1 MRSLSNLSPF
11 SSLSLSLS
19 LCNPPSG
26 VNLTPITPHRLL
38 LDHFSY
44 SFRQKDRIA
53 IVGPNG
59 VGKSTFLKLL
69 TGNLPLLAGMI
80 KVGDTARIGYYEQT
94 GLRLTPQEAKEPV
107 LRFVQAAVEKGVSRN
122 INTLGDD
129 VMNTGYDGGAGNTI
143 SGGLGNNKDTGKMV
157 ITQNAP
163 VGRRK
168 ALAGKEGGINIEV
181 TDDSYGGGSGSSTAV
196 NEREAMS
203 LLTRFN
209 FDSKRWYDRVDKLSG
224 GERRRLQLLQ
234 VRPY

>member
-1 MRSLSNLSPF
+1 M
-11 SSLSLSLS
+11 
-19 LCNPPSG
+19 
-26 VNLTPITPHRLL
+26 
-38 LDHFSY
+38 
-44 SFRQKDRIA
+44 
-53 IVGPNG
+53 
-59 VGKSTFLKLL
+59 
-69 TGNLPLLAGMI
+69 
-80 KVGDTARIGYYEQT
+80 
-94 GLRLTPQEAKEPV
+94 RLTPQESKEPV

-129 VMNTGYDGGAGNTI
+129 IINTGYDGGAGNTI
-143 SGGLGNNKDTGKMV
+143 SGGVGNNKDTGKMV

-196 NEREAMS
+196 NEREAMN
-203 LLTRFN
+203 LLSRFN

-234 VRPY
+234 VRPLLIAFICIYLHLFAVFIPPDYLTSLRPYLPPPGFNLTPISLSFSPGTCN